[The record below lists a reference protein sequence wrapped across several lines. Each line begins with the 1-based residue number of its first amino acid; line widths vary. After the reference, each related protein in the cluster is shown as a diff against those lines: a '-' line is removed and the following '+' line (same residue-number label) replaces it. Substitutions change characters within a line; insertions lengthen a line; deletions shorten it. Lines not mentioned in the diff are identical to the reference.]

1 MYLLEETQRSV
12 FSLIPVIFLK
22 FFRKIFG
29 LPMNKQYNDNCN
41 KSKNG
46 NDKDD
51 QINSAVLIWQDICHE
66 NWCEKDRS
74 K

>member
-1 MYLLEETQRSV
+1 MYLLETQRSV

-22 FFRKIFG
+22 FFRKILG
-29 LPMNKQYNDNCN
+29 LPMNKQYNDNSN

-51 QINSAVLIWQDICHE
+51 QINSAQF
-66 NWCEKDRS
+66 
-74 K
+74 

>member
-22 FFRKIFG
+22 FFRKILG
-29 LPMNKQYNDNCN
+29 LPMNKQYNDNSN

-51 QINSAVLIWQDICHE
+51 QINSAQ
-66 NWCEKDRS
+66 S
-74 K
+74 

>member
-1 MYLLEETQRSV
+1 MYLLETQRSV

-29 LPMNKQYNDNCN
+29 LPMNKQYNDNSN

-51 QINSAVLIWQDICHE
+51 QINSAL
-66 NWCEKDRS
+66 S
-74 K
+74 